1 MDMKTEMD
9 RKKIKTLREKAE
21 ELLEAGVAN
30 RDQLEAALPALVA
43 LQKAGRSQKRHVVET
58 DAVISRVKEIE
69 SDDADGNRTVSY
81 EYFVTYRNEAG
92 EAVEARLGNPPAF
105 AREGMQLRVKYL
117 PEKPKYA
124 LAVRN

>member
-1 MDMKTEMD
+1 MSFWIIIAVIVIAAAAGLVFSFRRSKA
-9 RKKIKTLREKAE
+9 IKER
-21 ELLEAGVAN
+21 G
-30 RDQLEAALPALVA
+30 
-43 LQKAGRSQKRHVVET
+43 VET

-92 EAVEARLGNPPAF
+92 EAVEAKLGNPPAF